1 MRAQESLNEIERPDV
16 GWITHKRSYEMAKT
30 DQKEHYSWDESGAL
44 ERINGNTT
52 LLRRLLT
59 LYLTSSRQMLEDIDT
74 ARESQNREKL
84 AGAAHA
90 LKGVAGN
97 LSAPIVTSLAKELE
111 SLAASA
117 DWKVLDQSITKVRE
131 ASDELATIFTRHLEA
146 ESQ

>member
-1 MRAQESLNEIERPDV
+1 MRAQESLNEIEKPDI

-30 DQKEHYSWDESGAL
+30 DQKEHYNWDEAGAL
-44 ERINGNTT
+44 KRINGNTT
-52 LLRRLLT
+52 LLRRLLA
-59 LYLTSSRQMLEDIDT
+59 LYLTSSEQMLEDIDT
-74 ARESQNREKL
+74 ARGSQDREKL

-117 DWKVLDQSITKVRE
+117 DWKILDQSIAKVRE
-131 ASDELATIFTRHLEA
+131 ASDELAIVFARHLEA